1 VSKEENC
8 ILFSIQSNGIFDL
21 ILDIID
27 FKEALLEQQI
37 SLNENQITQKN
48 TYQNQSSYYTN
59 ISWDTS
65 KRYKKIADN
74 KIMFSDLTEI
84 TFFFDITFKPLSRD
98 NQRKTYNEI
107 KESHV
112 FQHKKKYN
120 KIGLDLVDTKERLRS
135 IDDVFEEIKT
145 TNSVPSVLYEKMY
158 DASRYIIQAMS
169 GEALPNLQGIWSG
182 VFSPAWSGDYTF
194 DTNVELAISSLNS
207 LGLFS
212 HFERIFSRLEEYFPD
227 FEENAM
233 KYYGARGY
241 LVPAHASTTAKHVH

>member
-27 FKEALLEQQI
+27 FKESLLEQQI
-37 SLNENQITQKN
+37 SFNEDQFTQKN

-84 TFFFDITFKPLSRD
+84 TFFFDITFKPLSND
-98 NQRKTYNEI
+98 NQRNTYNEI
-107 KESHV
+107 KVSHV

-120 KIGLDLVDTKERLRS
+120 KIVLDLVDSKERLRS
-135 IDDVFEEIKT
+135 IDEIFEEMGMTQSI
-145 TNSVPSVLYEKMY
+145 PSILYEKMY
-158 DASRYIIQAMS
+158 DASR
-169 GEALPNLQGIWSG
+169 
-182 VFSPAWSGDYTF
+182 
-194 DTNVELAISSLNS
+194 
-207 LGLFS
+207 
-212 HFERIFSRLEEYFPD
+212 
-227 FEENAM
+227 
-233 KYYGARGY
+233 
-241 LVPAHASTTAKHVH
+241 